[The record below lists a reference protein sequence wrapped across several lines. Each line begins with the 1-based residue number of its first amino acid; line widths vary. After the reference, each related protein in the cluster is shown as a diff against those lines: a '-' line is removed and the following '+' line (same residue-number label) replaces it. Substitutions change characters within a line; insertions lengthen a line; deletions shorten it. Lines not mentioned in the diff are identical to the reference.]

1 MRIAYLLI
9 IALISAVS
17 PLPVN
22 SEGLRSLR
30 VVTTFPGLTY
40 DVGNLVCGSDVVE
53 SLLPPG
59 VDPHEYSLTP
69 GDIEKLE
76 SADLI
81 VSTGHTGF
89 EINIEELW
97 RAGVL
102 KGVLVNILEIPGLT
116 VVVNPSTGQPDYH
129 MPTYYPLNYLL
140 FVRNISQTL
149 VALNPTEASC
159 YMEKARNIAEKV
171 ADLFTTAPRLRGV
184 AVGDLPYTVYVA
196 KWLGLDLI
204 GLLVKEEGLPTTPEE
219 VSIFRSLMANG
230 SVSYVLV
237 TSYGS
242 DNPTASHQLED
253 WARLYGVKIIEL
265 YSETYPNSMLDKYNF
280 ILEQMSNT
288 SSSNPPS
295 PTSTTIS
302 PSTALPWMGIVLIG
316 VAAAIIVVLTV
327 YQVVAKKWR

>member
-1 MRIAYLLI
+1 LRIAYLLI
-9 IALISAVS
+9 IALIFAVS
-17 PLPVN
+17 ALPVN
-22 SEGLRSLR
+22 SEGPRGLR
-30 VVTTFPGLTY
+30 VITTFPGLAY

-53 SLLPPG
+53 SLLPQG

-69 GDIEKLE
+69 GDVEKLK

-89 EINIEELW
+89 EIRIEELW
-97 RAGVL
+97 RTGVL
-102 KGVLVNILEIPGLT
+102 KGVLVNILEIPGLS
-116 VVVNPSTGQPDYH
+116 VVVNPPTGQPDYH

-149 VALNPTEASC
+149 AALNPSEASC

-171 ADLFTTAPRLRGV
+171 AGLFTAAPHLRGV

-204 GLLVKEEGLPTTPEE
+204 GLLVKEEGLPATPEE
-219 VSIFRSLMANG
+219 VSTFRSLMANG

-242 DNPTASHQLED
+242 SNPTASHQLED
-253 WARLYGVKIIEL
+253 WAKLYGVKIIEL
-265 YSETYPNSMLDKYNF
+265 YSATYPNSMLDKYNF
-280 ILEQMSNT
+280 ILGEMSNT
-288 SSSNPPS
+288 SSGNTPS
-295 PTSTTIS
+295 PTSTTGS
-302 PSTALPWMGIVLIG
+302 PSTTLPWIG
-316 VAAAIIVVLTV
+316 VVLVGAAAAIIAVVTV
-327 YQVVAKKWR
+327 YQVVANKWR

>member
-9 IALISAVS
+9 ITFIFTFSA
-17 PLPVN
+17 PLVN
-22 SEGLRSLR
+22 LEGPRGLS
-30 VVTTFPGLTY
+30 VITTFPGLAY

-69 GDIEKLE
+69 GDIEKLK

-89 EINIEELW
+89 EVKIEELW
-97 RAGVL
+97 RTGVL
-102 KGVLVNILEIPGLT
+102 KGALVNILEIPGLM
-116 VVVNPSTGQPDYH
+116 VAVNPSTGQLDYH
-129 MPTYYPLNYLL
+129 MPLYYPLNYLL

-149 VALNPTEASC
+149 AALNPSEASC

-171 ADLFTTAPRLRGV
+171 ADLFATAPRLRGV

-204 GLLVKEEGLPTTPEE
+204 GLLVKEEGVPATPEE
-219 VSIFRSLMANG
+219 VSTFRSLMANG

-237 TSYGS
+237 TFYGS
-242 DNPTASHQLED
+242 DNPTASRQLED
-253 WARLYGVKIIEL
+253 WARMYGVKIIEL
-265 YSETYPNSMLDKYNF
+265 YGESYPNSMLDKYNF
-280 ILEQMSNT
+280 IMGQMSNT
-288 SSSNPPS
+288 SSSSPPTITSTTNPPS
-295 PTSTTIS
+295 TTS
-302 PSTALPWMGIVLIG
+302 PWVGVVLVG
-316 VAAAIIVVLTV
+316 VAVAMIVVLII
-327 YQVVAKKWR
+327 YQVVARKWR